1 MSICSYCINYN
12 ASEVSALYQHI
23 RDLREDADLTQQELA
38 NMLHISQATYS
49 RYENG
54 ALDIPSSALI
64 ALARFYKVSVDYLLD
79 LTNDRM
85 RY

>member
-1 MSICSYCINYN
+1 MC
-12 ASEVSALYQHI
+12 QHI

-38 NMLHISQATYS
+38 NLLHISQATYS

-54 ALDIPSSALI
+54 ALDIPGSALI

-79 LTNDRM
+79 LTNDRTQ
-85 RY
+85 RWK